1 MCYELYCTT
10 KGWYMRHLVGVTA
23 RDDGNTFR
31 NHSSRVTYAATFQV
45 IMQNIMRKFSHCWLP
60 ALHPSIHYPICI
72 MIKFNYVL
80 KFSKQFYV
88 LYVYELGRNRF
99 KKNKTRVLLLV

>member
-1 MCYELYCTT
+1 
-10 KGWYMRHLVGVTA
+10 MRHLVGVTA